1 MPLDLGSRDAHFAT
15 VPDLIGPKM
24 TDLTLRDA
32 TLDDAACICDI
43 WNPIIRNTVITF
55 NPVERSPAEVA
66 AMIRDRQGAGHAFI
80 MAERGGQ
87 VLGFAS
93 YAQFRGGLG
102 YARSME
108 HTINL
113 HDAARG
119 QGAGRA
125 LLLALED
132 HARRAG
138 KHVMVGAITAANA
151 ASVAFHAAMGY
162 EAVGT
167 LPQIGWK
174 FGKFH
179 DLVLMQKIL

>member
-1 MPLDLGSRDAHFAT
+1 
-15 VPDLIGPKM
+15 M

-32 TLDDAACICDI
+32 TPDDAASICAI
-43 WNPIIRNTVITF
+43 WNPIIRDTVITF
-55 NPVERSPAEVA
+55 NPVERSPAEIA
-66 AMIRDRQGAGHAFI
+66 AMIRDRQGAGHAFLL
-80 MAERGGQ
+80 AQSGAQ

-102 YARSME
+102 YARCME

-113 HDAARG
+113 QDAARG

-138 KHVMVGAITAANA
+138 NHVMVGAVTASNV
-151 ASVAFHAAMGY
+151 ASVAFHAALGY
-162 EAVGT
+162 ATVGT
-167 LPQIGWK
+167 MPQVGWK
-174 FGKFH
+174 FGQFH